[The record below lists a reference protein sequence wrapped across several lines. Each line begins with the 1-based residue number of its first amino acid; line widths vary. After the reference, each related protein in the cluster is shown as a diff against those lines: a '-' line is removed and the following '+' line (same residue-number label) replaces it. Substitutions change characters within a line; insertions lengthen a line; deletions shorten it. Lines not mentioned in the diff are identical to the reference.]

1 MTNLFTVLLGLM
13 MYIWTLLSDKITS
26 LFRTFQRTESG
37 NLGINGPHVLSH
49 VVKGICIDQDVVLTL
64 TFQAMIFHVIAM
76 SWNRGRVHQTIA
88 QVHTKKTQ

>member
-13 MYIWTLLSDKITS
+13 MYIWTLLSDKTS

-37 NLGINGPHVLSH
+37 NVGNNGLHVLSH
-49 VVKGICIDQDVVLTL
+49 VVKGICTDQDVVLTL